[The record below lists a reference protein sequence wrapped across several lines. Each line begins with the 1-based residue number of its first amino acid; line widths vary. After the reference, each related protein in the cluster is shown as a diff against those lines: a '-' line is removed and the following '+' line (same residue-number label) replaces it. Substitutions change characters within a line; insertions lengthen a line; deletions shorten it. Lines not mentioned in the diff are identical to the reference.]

1 MRWMLV
7 ALVILVGYAV
17 LMVVSVLLNISGRNQ
32 KKETINALKSQLQSQ
47 DPVTGVVLTLRSVRR
62 LNTQTKMVG
71 ATVEYG
77 AGRYYASV
85 PPGTKVGD
93 QVQILLHSEYAIHS
107 SFRDDPLH
115 ALSFAGNSDPGS
127 NKRESLTPGF
137 MFFGTLFFAA
147 CICSIAAIANYNPLV
162 NVSETSARQQVKRK

>member
-1 MRWMLV
+1 MLV

-107 SFRDDPLH
+107 SFRDDPLR
-115 ALSFAGNSDPGS
+115 ALSVAGNLNPGG
-127 NKRESLTPGF
+127 NKKVDVIAPML
-137 MFFGTLFFAA
+137 MVFGTLSCAGLL
-147 CICSIAAIANYNPLV
+147 CIIVAVAKYNPSV
-162 NVSETSARQQVKRK
+162 NSNPYAASQQFKRRR